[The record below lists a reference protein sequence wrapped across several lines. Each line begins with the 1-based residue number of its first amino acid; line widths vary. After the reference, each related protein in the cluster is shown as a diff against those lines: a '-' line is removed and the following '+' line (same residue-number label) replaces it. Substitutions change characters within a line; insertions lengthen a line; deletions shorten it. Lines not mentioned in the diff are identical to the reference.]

1 MVKSFHNYRNI
12 EFEELLEKHET
23 SDCRGC
29 LVKAHRL
36 GRREVWLQIQD
47 YVGEN
52 GISLSQLNQI
62 INTHLKRINEMEKGL
77 K

>member
-12 EFEELLEKHET
+12 KFEKLLEKHET

-29 LVKAHRL
+29 LVQAHRL
-36 GRREVWLQIQD
+36 GRKEVWLQIQD

-62 INTHLKRINEMEKGL
+62 ISTHLKRIDEMEKGL
-77 K
+77 R